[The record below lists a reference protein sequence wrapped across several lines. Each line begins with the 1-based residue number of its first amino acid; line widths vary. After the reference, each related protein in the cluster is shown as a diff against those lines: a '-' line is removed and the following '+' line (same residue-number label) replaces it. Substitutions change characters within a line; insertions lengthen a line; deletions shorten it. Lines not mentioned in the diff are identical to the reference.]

1 MTMKLSLVLCC
12 TALLAAGCSSSPSD
26 TSGDAGHADSAL
38 ASDGSPGHEAGFDS
52 PPEATTEDAE
62 MEAAV
67 VCTTLANSAA
77 AVPVQTFAA
86 DPPTPEGGTIVDGT
100 YEMTG
105 AAIYTGPDGPSG
117 TNGTSQTTIQI
128 TGSTIQIVNAG
139 DPPTRTITLATSGTS
154 FTSTDTCPDYSTV
167 IQGSYTAT
175 ATTFVVQFPGGTD
188 DAGARTVVE
197 SFVLK

>member
-1 MTMKLSLVLCC
+1 MKLSLVLCC

-38 ASDGSPGHEAGFDS
+38 ASETSAGHEAGFDA
-52 PPEATTEDAE
+52 PAETATEDAE
-62 MEAAV
+62 MEAV
-67 VCTTLANSAA
+67 VCTTLANTAA
-77 AVPVQTFAA
+77 AVPVQTFAV
-86 DPPTPEGGTIVDGT
+86 DPPTPLGGTIVDGT
-100 YEMTG
+100 YLMTE

-128 TGSTIQIVNAG
+128 TGSTIQIVSAG

-154 FTSTDTCPDYSTV
+154 FTSTDTCPDTSTV

-175 ATTFVVQFPGGTD
+175 ATTFVVQFPGGSD

>member
-1 MTMKLSLVLCC
+1 MKLSLVLSCA
-12 TALLAAGCSSSPSD
+12 ALLGAAGCSSNPSD

-38 ASDGSPGHEAGFDS
+38 ASEASTGHDTGVDS
-52 PPEATTEDAE
+52 PAETAMEDAE

-77 AVPVQTFAA
+77 AVPVQTIAA

-100 YEMTG
+100 YVMTET
-105 AAIYTGPDGPSG
+105 AIYTGPDGPSG
-117 TNGTSQTTIQI
+117 TNGTSQTTIQV
-128 TGSTIQIVNAG
+128 TGTTIQIVSAG

-154 FTSTDTCPDYSTV
+154 FTSTDTCPDTSAV

-197 SFVLK
+197 SFEKQ